1 MAVREAGSRWRG
13 DADGADRL
21 LRELRGRWR
30 TASFAAGWRFPS
42 DWGVPE
48 VDDVCQSVVTGAD
61 LPAALGGLGRARAR
75 AGAGLDET
83 LADLAALH
91 RVLVAPN
98 GTVPE
103 APQGTARDTSNGA
116 VREASNGTAR
126 EASNGTA
133 SKAPDGAALDASDGA
148 GLEAA
153 GDGGSDPDAVP
164 SRMLRATALAW
175 ADAALGELS
184 AVAATENLTGLAT
197 TEYLRVRIG
206 EVYRA
211 GRRGD
216 FAPADR
222 FVLLVVSV
230 DLSRTAGWPRLMA
243 MALVGDVLR
252 EVFDGGE
259 SLAVLGPSVA
269 AVLAERGRGLAERAA
284 RTRKLIAGRLGVD
297 SALRSAR
304 RAEIRLERLPCSE
317 AAAQALVDRLSRA

>member
-1 MAVREAGSRWRG
+1 MAVREAGSRWLG

-21 LRELRGRWR
+21 LRELRVRWR
-30 TASFAAGWRFPS
+30 SASFAAGWRFPS

-48 VDDVCQSVVTGAD
+48 VDEVCHTVVAGAD
-61 LPAALGGLGRARAR
+61 LHAALGDLGRARAR

-83 LADLAALH
+83 LTDLAALH
-91 RVLVAPN
+91 AVLESGP
-98 GTVPE
+98 P
-103 APQGTARDTSNGA
+103 
-116 VREASNGTAR
+116 
-126 EASNGTA
+126 
-133 SKAPDGAALDASDGA
+133 
-148 GLEAA
+148 
-153 GDGGSDPDAVP
+153 DPDAIP
-164 SRMLRATALAW
+164 SRLLRAIALAW

-197 TEYLRVRIG
+197 VEYLRVRIG

-211 GRRGD
+211 GRRAGV
-216 FAPADR
+216 APADR
-222 FVLLVVSV
+222 FVLLVVSL

-269 AVLAERGRGLAERAA
+269 AVLAERGRGLTERAA
-284 RTRKLIAGRLGVD
+284 RTRALIAERLGGD
-297 SALRSAR
+297 ADLRPAR
-304 RAEIRLERLPCSE
+304 RPEITVERLPCAE

>member
-1 MAVREAGSRWRG
+1 VAVREAGSRWRG
-13 DADGADRL
+13 GADGADRL
-21 LRELRGRWR
+21 LKELRGRWR

-48 VDDVCQSVVTGAD
+48 VDAVCHSVVAGAD
-61 LPAALGGLGRARAR
+61 LPAALGDLGRARAR

-91 RVLVAPN
+91 AVLESGLPDPD
-98 GTVPE
+98 TVP
-103 APQGTARDTSNGA
+103 PR
-116 VREASNGTAR
+116 
-126 EASNGTA
+126 
-133 SKAPDGAALDASDGA
+133 L
-148 GLEAA
+148 
-153 GDGGSDPDAVP
+153 
-164 SRMLRATALAW
+164 LRATALAW
-175 ADAALGELS
+175 ADAALGEFS

-211 GRRGD
+211 GRRAD

-222 FVLLVVSV
+222 FVLLVVSL

-284 RTRKLIAGRLGVD
+284 RTRVLISERLGVD
-297 SALRSAR
+297 AHLRPAR
-304 RAEIRLERLPCSE
+304 RPTIGVERLPCTE
-317 AAAQALVDRLSRA
+317 AAAHALVDRLGRA